1 MYCFGETHTHR
12 HISIKCNYS
21 TGGFPQVNLREL
33 HATDNE
39 FGFESQQRI
48 VSREASDDQYIMYY
62 AISIG
67 TTKFNFSGEVIDDRY
82 ITYYAISIGT
92 TKLTYLYCIPNW
104 PEFIWCIK
112 FGHSSECGNHTIFM
126 SRFVLYIILIIVN
139 GYTHDALHRDAYI
152 WGLGCTYISMKTW
165 TIPYI
170 KYFARISWF
179 LSSLCFDTLWTC
191 INLCWCSSLHP
202 FLLFSDGLD
211 PCNNSCTMA
220 QTSPTSSI
228 RIVRLW

>member
-48 VSREASDDQYIMYY
+48 VSREASDDQYIM
-62 AISIG
+62 
-67 TTKFNFSGEVIDDRY
+67 
-82 ITYYAISIGT
+82 YYAISIGT

-152 WGLGCTYISMKTW
+152 WGLGCTVIEMATGK
-165 TIPYI
+165 PP
-170 KYFARISWF
+170 WF
-179 LSSLCFDTLWTC
+179 QYEGVSL
-191 INLCWCSSLHP
+191 
-202 FLLFSDGLD
+202 
-211 PCNNSCTMA
+211 
-220 QTSPTSSI
+220 
-228 RIVRLW
+228 